1 MVAAMSDALL
11 RIDNVSKRFGG
22 ARGAV
27 RPSERGQ
34 RSGPWKPQ
42 EVALQ

>member
-1 MVAAMSDALL
+1 MSDALL
-11 RIDNVSKRFGG
+11 LAEKVTKRFGG

-42 EVALQ
+42 EDVPQ

>member
-1 MVAAMSDALL
+1 MSEALL
-11 RIDNVSKRFGG
+11 KVDRVSKSFGG

-42 EVALQ
+42 GVTSP